1 MGGACRES
9 CGARMPD
16 RRSPLWLL
24 PNLLSLDAPLVAV
37 AWLYLF
43 ARTWRV
49 DYLPAVAYVVLG
61 LAVWSVYIFDRLLDA
76 GLRGTGS
83 DLLQARHW
91 FHLQHKRAFYVTG
104 TVAALT
110 ALVLALVAMPI
121 EVLRYAVIGFLLTL
135 IFFAMALFSNQHSR
149 ETAYAKNALAGLV
162 FAYGTAVAVHVY
174 RPMYGL
180 GDLMKSREMICFGM
194 LCMLNITAI
203 DVWEKDRQEED
214 PEEKAGGELSL
225 TVPCILLGAAA
236 LVFAVLDREASTRS
250 FFYAI
255 LTGAALLQV
264 LNRMRARFSVEALRV
279 LADAALVVPVILFA
293 TGSSTL

>member
-1 MGGACRES
+1 
-9 CGARMPD
+9 MPD

-135 IFFAMALFSNQHSR
+135 IFFAMALFSNHHSR

-203 DVWEKDRQEED
+203 DVWEKDRQ
-214 PEEKAGGELSL
+214 
-225 TVPCILLGAAA
+225 
-236 LVFAVLDREASTRS
+236 
-250 FFYAI
+250 
-255 LTGAALLQV
+255 
-264 LNRMRARFSVEALRV
+264 
-279 LADAALVVPVILFA
+279 
-293 TGSSTL
+293 

>member
-1 MGGACRES
+1 
-9 CGARMPD
+9 MPD
-16 RRSPLWLL
+16 RRTPLWLL

-49 DYLPAVAYVVLG
+49 DYLPAVAYVALG
-61 LAVWSVYIFDRLLDA
+61 LAVWAVYIFDRLLDA

-83 DLLQARHW
+83 DLLQARHR
-91 FHLQHKRAFYVTG
+91 FHLAHKRAFFVTG
-104 TVAALT
+104 MVAALT

-121 EVLRYAVIGFLLTL
+121 EVLRYAVLGFLLTL
-135 IFFAMALFSNQHSR
+135 VFFAMALFSNQRSR
-149 ETAYAKNALAGLV
+149 EAAYAKNALAGLV
-162 FAYGTAVAVHVY
+162 FAFGTAVAVHVY

-180 GDLMKSREMICFGM
+180 VDLMKSREMICFGM

-203 DVWEKDRQEED
+203 DVWERDRQEDD

-225 TVPCILLGAAA
+225 TLPLILLGAIA
-236 LVFAVLDREASTRS
+236 LVFAVLDREASTRP

-264 LNRMRARFSVEALRV
+264 INRMRARFSVESLRV
-279 LADAALVVPVILFA
+279 LADAALVVPVIIFA
-293 TGSSTL
+293 TGSPTI